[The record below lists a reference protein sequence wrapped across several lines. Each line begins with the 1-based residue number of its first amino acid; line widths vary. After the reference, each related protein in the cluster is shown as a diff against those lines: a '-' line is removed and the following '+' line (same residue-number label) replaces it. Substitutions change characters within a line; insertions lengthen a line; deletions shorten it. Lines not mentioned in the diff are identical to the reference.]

1 MSNKTALKE
10 LIEYFEQQLR
20 LQRSSEIKYTTEE
33 ALVDVIQVCKNAQK
47 TKEKEQLINAYNQGY
62 RDGEIQ
68 EYNSEND
75 VSEFDDAEN
84 YYNNTFKN
92 D

>member
-1 MSNKTALKE
+1 MQTVLKTIISKFNNE
-10 LIEYFEQQLR
+10 FD
-20 LQRSSEIKYTTEE
+20 K
-33 ALVDVIQVCKNAQK
+33 QK
-47 TKEKEQLINAYNQGY
+47 FLDWFNETKEDFLEDEKSQTKDAYNQGF

-75 VSEFDDAEN
+75 VSQFDDAEN

>member
-1 MSNKTALKE
+1 MQNKKQTILQDLKWFISDGLDNYDE
-10 LIEYFEQQLR
+10 SIKI
-20 LQRSSEIKYTTEE
+20 SEIWIKINKLFE
-33 ALVDVIQVCKNAQK
+33 
-47 TKEKEQLINAYNQGY
+47 KEKEQIKDAYNQGY